1 MGQRINGYFNLA
13 AFTNPPLYQFGT
25 VGRMLP
31 DNRGPYLFTW
41 NLSFLK
47 QIPIHESVRLELR
60 AELFNAFNHVNFQ
73 NPSGV
78 TYGLPTFGTITSTY
92 DPRIIQVA
100 AKFFF

>member
-1 MGQRINGYFNLA
+1 
-13 AFTNPPLYQFGT
+13 
-25 VGRMLP
+25 
-31 DNRGPYLFTW
+31 
-41 NLSFLK
+41 
-47 QIPIHESVRLELR
+47 VRLELR